1 MSAASNYSDQLSEK
15 ARTEMQVAPIHLSNS
30 KDKSSLGKTDA
41 FVERRPPE
49 QVCKLDRMG
58 AAFPTRLSFMRL
70 LLRRMSV
77 EGWQMERGQ
86 FELND
91 DGYGTAVYTA
101 HLPDRAYSLVAFA
114 NPLADEDRTDRVIA
128 SAWDAA
134 FVLFDGVPSS
144 ADIDRLRAQAPLQEA
159 GRFEATDLVISR
171 ANRSLRLFEYVCDC
185 LARGAQP
192 EANRLNEVG
201 YLMRT
206 TAVYGNGKFGISD
219 RSRIASRDETQNSF
233 QAEMLTV
240 FLIRQF
246 TFDQLEHIASR
257 RAGGA
262 AVALA
267 PALKR
272 SLGIGNATGLGMAPF
287 VVSHPELL
295 HHWFHARE
303 RALARVRSM
312 EDISRDDVKR
322 AIELQQRAY
331 QHVTEWQTS
340 DAAYQQ
346 RNQGLLQDLL
356 ELRHWL
362 ERVDPGQRAGQLWD
376 ALFRHA
382 ETSFNL
388 DGQELL
394 CALLIEIYPEAAE
407 GLDEMF
413 HAHDPELLHITETVR
428 ATLERLDDQYGW
440 TDDIDFS
447 ADEQN
452 AHFWYVSENK
462 LEPRFGRRAEE
473 PGADQEMPV
482 AIARDMAAFRDAL
495 RRSDPDQSLRV
506 FLQERPEYRHLAR
519 RAQVL
524 GRYPYGE
531 IRDNLIAE
539 DCSPL
544 DILRFKL
551 ACFGAAKF
559 DPKSSLWTRIT
570 MYQGAPLMSELDQ
583 PWADDW
589 WLSVAPQDA

>member
-1 MSAASNYSDQLSEK
+1 MSVVLNQISPREGK
-15 ARTEMQVAPIHLSNS
+15 PH
-30 KDKSSLGKTDA
+30 LGKSDDFA
-41 FVERRPPE
+41 GLRPPE
-49 QVCKLDRMG
+49 RVCKLDRMG

-70 LLRRMSV
+70 LLRRMSS
-77 EGWQMERGQ
+77 EGWQMKRGQ
-86 FELND
+86 FELDEN
-91 DGYGTAVYTA
+91 GYGTAVYTA
-101 HLPDRAYSLVAFA
+101 QLPDRAYSLIAFA

-134 FVLFDGVPSS
+134 FVLFDGIPSQK
-144 ADIDRLRAQAPLQEA
+144 DIDRLRTQAPLQEA

-185 LARGAQP
+185 LSRGEQP
-192 EANRLNEVG
+192 EATKLNEVG

-219 RSRIASRDETQNSF
+219 RSRIASRVETQNSF

-246 TFDQLEHIASR
+246 TFDQLEHIAAC
-257 RAGGA
+257 RAGGKP
-262 AVALA
+262 AVLA
-267 PALKR
+267 PSLKR

-303 RALARVRSM
+303 SALARVRAM
-312 EDISRDDVKR
+312 KDIAPDDVKR
-322 AIELQQRAY
+322 ALELQQRAY
-331 QHVTEWQTS
+331 QHVKEWRTS
-340 DAAYQQ
+340 DEDYQQ
-346 RNQGLLQDLL
+346 RNQKLLRDLL
-356 ELRHWL
+356 ELRYWL
-362 ERVDPGQRAGQLWD
+362 ECADSEQRAGQLWD
-376 ALFRHA
+376 ALFQRA
-382 ETSFNL
+382 EASFDL

-394 CALLIEIYPEAAE
+394 CALLIEIYPEASE

-413 HAHDPELLHITETVR
+413 HAHEPDLLHITETVR
-428 ATLERLDDQYGW
+428 ATLERLDGQYGW

-462 LEPRFGRRAEE
+462 LEPRFGRRVEE
-473 PGADQEMPV
+473 SGADQEMPV
-482 AIARDMAAFRDAL
+482 AIARDMAAFRGAL
-495 RRSDPDQSLRV
+495 RGSDPDQSLRV
-506 FLQERPEYRHLAR
+506 FLQEYPEFRHLAR

-539 DCSPL
+539 GCSPL

-551 ACFGAAKF
+551 SFFGAAKF

-570 MYQGAPLMSELDQ
+570 MFQGAPLMSELDQ

-589 WLSVAPQDA
+589 WLSVAPQNA

>member
-1 MSAASNYSDQLSEK
+1 MS
-15 ARTEMQVAPIHLSNS
+15 VAPNWISPHEGKTFL
-30 KDKSSLGKTDA
+30 DKSEALAGL
-41 FVERRPPE
+41 RPPE
-49 QVCKLDRMG
+49 RVCKLDRMG

-70 LLRRMSV
+70 LLRRMSN
-77 EGWQMERGQ
+77 ENWQMKRGR
-86 FELND
+86 FELDEN
-91 DGYGTAVYTA
+91 GYGTAVYTA
-101 HLPDRAYSLVAFA
+101 QLPDRAYSLIAFA

-134 FVLFDGVPSS
+134 FVLFDGIPSQ
-144 ADIDRLRAQAPLQEA
+144 ADINRLRAQAPRQEA

-185 LARGAQP
+185 LARGEQP
-192 EANRLNEVG
+192 KATRLNEVG

-219 RSRIASRDETQNSF
+219 RSRISSRLETQNSF

-246 TFDQLEHIASR
+246 TFDQLEHIASC

-262 AVALA
+262 PAVLA
-267 PALKR
+267 PSLKR

-303 RALARVRSM
+303 SALARVRSM
-312 EDISRDDVKR
+312 EDVALDDVKR
-322 AIELQQRAY
+322 ALALQQRAY
-331 QHVTEWQTS
+331 QHVSEWQTS
-340 DAAYQQ
+340 DADYQK
-346 RNQGLLQDLL
+346 RNKKLLQDLL

-362 ERVDPGQRAGQLWD
+362 ERADAEQRAARLWD

-382 ETSFNL
+382 ETSFDL

-394 CALLIEIYPEAAE
+394 CALLIEIYPETSE

-413 HAHDPELLHITETVR
+413 HAHDPEPLHITEKVR
-428 ATLERLDDQYGW
+428 ATLERLDRQYDW
-440 TDDIDFS
+440 TDDMDFS
-447 ADEQN
+447 VEEQN

-462 LEPRFGRRAEE
+462 LEPRFGRRTEE
-473 PGADQEMPV
+473 SGADQEMPV
-482 AIARDMAAFRDAL
+482 AIARDMVAFRDAL
-495 RRSDPDQSLRV
+495 RGSDPDQSLRV
-506 FLQERPEYRHLAR
+506 FLQEHPEYRHLAR

-531 IRDNLIAE
+531 IRDNLIGE
-539 DCSPL
+539 GCSPL

-551 ACFGAAKF
+551 SFFGAAKF

-570 MYQGAPLMSELDQ
+570 MFQGAPLMSELDQ

-589 WLSVAPQDA
+589 WLSVAPQNA